1 MHELY
6 QTVATG
12 DLKSNTN
19 GVFQMAEKGPV
30 IILSKATP
38 KAVLITPDEWNRI
51 AKRLKMLDA
60 LLEAQ
65 RIEARNNENNSWVS
79 STEMRARLAKRG
91 VNVGSALQP

>member
-6 QTVATG
+6 QTIAAG

-19 GVFQMAEKGPV
+19 EAFEMAENGPV
-30 IILSKATP
+30 VVLSKATP
-38 KAVLITPDEWNRI
+38 KAVLVAPEEWNRI

-65 RIEARNNENNSWVS
+65 RIEQRNNENNSWVS
-79 STEMRARLAKRG
+79 SAEMRTKLAKRG
-91 VNVGSALQP
+91 VDVGSSL